1 MGWGFTSAEKQVA
14 SLKDRGIVLFSSTIF
29 LFGVAIQFIS
39 RAVHNPKQH
48 DSQQQAGDKYQHFCV
63 KNAAHLGGTVPGA
76 PPIDQEKRITFLSA
90 VRDPVLVVPSPE
102 ME

>member
-1 MGWGFTSAEKQVA
+1 LGGVALDAHLSNGQIVGWGFTSAEKQVA

-48 DSQQQAGDKYQHFCV
+48 DPNSK
-63 KNAAHLGGTVPGA
+63 
-76 PPIDQEKRITFLSA
+76 QETNTSSSA
-90 VRDPVLVVPSPE
+90 LKTQPL
-102 ME
+102 